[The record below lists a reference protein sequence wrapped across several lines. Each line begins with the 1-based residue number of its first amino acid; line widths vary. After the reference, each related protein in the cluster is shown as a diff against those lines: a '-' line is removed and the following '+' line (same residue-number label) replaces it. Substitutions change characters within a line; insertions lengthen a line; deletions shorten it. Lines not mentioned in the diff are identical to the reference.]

1 MRINKR
7 TKRFKKKV
15 KKYEI
20 ELVKNII
27 KNNEKVNKKWLCK
40 IFKISRW
47 SVYYNKKQRIKDLKL
62 KINVKLENIL
72 NPYYGHRRIAISLK
86 INKKTASR
94 IMNKF
99 EIYCKT
105 RKKKFSK
112 PLDRNLPHMWVKNSK
127 KTIELNEINQVWSQD
142 FTHLYYRWIL
152 FYLATVIDE
161 YSKEVVWFSI
171 WLHHEKWLILNA
183 LKMAVL
189 KKNTV
194 PKYAHSDQWS
204 EYRSYEYF
212 EALARYKISAS
223 MSKKSSP
230 WENWAQES
238 FYWKFKFELWKL
250 NRFDS
255 FEKAVEA
262 VILQIHYYNNFRI
275 HTKLKMSPVQFVN
288 LIPKK

>member
-1 MRINKR
+1 
-7 TKRFKKKV
+7 
-15 KKYEI
+15 
-20 ELVKNII
+20 
-27 KNNEKVNKKWLCK
+27 
-40 IFKISRW
+40 
-47 SVYYNKKQRIKDLKL
+47 
-62 KINVKLENIL
+62 
-72 NPYYGHRRIAISLK
+72 
-86 INKKTASR
+86 
-94 IMNKF
+94 
-99 EIYCKT
+99 
-105 RKKKFSK
+105 
-112 PLDRNLPHMWVKNSK
+112 MWVKNSK

-238 FYWKFKFELWKL
+238 FYWKFKFELWNL